1 MMALFYLSGQ
11 VHQDGQLDAEQLLRG
26 LSVTGKL
33 VGFRYAVYMVEQV
46 TDDPDG
52 IYLITKRLYPETAKY
67 FGVKPNAIEHGL
79 RNLVFHCWNHGDR
92 EALWEI
98 AGRRLE
104 NAPTN
109 ADFID
114 MLAAYIKN
122 MN

>member
-1 MMALFYLSGQ
+1 MSNILSQDKLAGQPITPERLLRYIGASGGLSGF
-11 VHQDGQLDAEQLLRG
+11 D
-26 LSVTGKL
+26 
-33 VGFRYAVYMVEQV
+33 YAVYMIGRVASGQSSV
-46 TDDPDG
+46 R
-52 IYLITKRLYPETAKY
+52 LITKRLYPETAK
-67 FGVKPNAIEHGL
+67 FFRVKPKSVERALGTL
-79 RNLVFHCWNHGDR
+79 SLHCWNHGDR

>member
-1 MMALFYLSGQ
+1 MSYFLPPNRQSGLPLTP
-11 VHQDGQLDAEQLLRG
+11 DRLLRCIG
-26 LSVTGKL
+26 ASGRLRGFDYAAYMIERVANGQSSV
-33 VGFRYAVYMVEQV
+33 R
-46 TDDPDG
+46 
-52 IYLITKRLYPETAKY
+52 LITKRLYPETAKL
-67 FGVKPNAIEHGL
+67 FGVKPKSVERALGTL
-79 RNLVFHCWNHGDR
+79 SLHCWNHGDR
-92 EALWEI
+92 EAMWEI

>member
-1 MMALFYLSGQ
+1 MSYFLQPNRQSGLPLTP
-11 VHQDGQLDAEQLLRG
+11 DRLLRCIG
-26 LSVTGKL
+26 ASGRLR
-33 VGFRYAVYMVEQV
+33 GFDYAVYMIERVANGQSSV
-46 TDDPDG
+46 
-52 IYLITKRLYPETAKY
+52 YLITKRLYPETAKY